1 MSFMMA
7 NSLFYRVA
15 KDGKGNKI
23 GHYFVDF
30 SFRIDVPIPAF
41 NFFQFW
47 PLSKSAKIVLSR
59 SMSKKKIFTSIY
71 ETLLFSKIVFNFS

>member
-41 NFFQFW
+41 KFFQFR
-47 PLSKSAKIVLSR
+47 PGQKVPKLFFQSQCQKLFF
-59 SMSKKKIFTSIY
+59 FTSIY
-71 ETLLFSKIVFNFS
+71 ETLLFSKIVFKFS